1 MAEPFMRD
9 FAEAA
14 GRAARDNGKP
24 RNANRYCNPIY
35 RRAWFTGWDVRDNE
49 LEQAALDAQQKPRE

>member
-1 MAEPFMRD
+1 MRD